1 MIALLALI
9 LAVVISLLW
18 YLPGIRA
25 QGENRVLRRKDYFRV
40 ALVYGFAFTCLLIIF
55 TEIVW
60 DSLVDRTALSGL
72 PKDIVADF
80 FRAALLEE
88 FFKFRGFKLA
98 KNKLGLRR
106 KIDYMMIAGLI
117 GLVYGIVEKAVHGSI
132 GGVVIGLA
140 IPMHIVW
147 QFNQG
152 GHYHEYEALK
162 AAGDPASARKAWMMA
177 VPATFLFHG
186 CWDSGLDIAFF
197 CLDREALAVQ
207 LTGGA
212 LLLAMIAFGVVYSV
226 KTVRKVQRTAR
237 AEA

>member
-1 MIALLALI
+1 MITLLSFV
-9 LAVVISLLW
+9 LAVAISLLW

-25 QGENRVLRRKDYFRV
+25 QGENRVLYRKDYIRV
-40 ALVYGFAFTCLLIIF
+40 ALVYGLAFTCLLIIV

-60 DSLVDRTALSGL
+60 DSLANKTPLSGL
-72 PKDIVADF
+72 PKDIASDF

-88 FFKFRGFKLA
+88 FFKFWGFKLA
-98 KNKLGLRR
+98 KNRLGLRR

-117 GLVYGIVEKAVHGSI
+117 GLVYGVVEKAVQGSI
-132 GGVVIGLA
+132 GGVVVGLA
-140 IPMHIVW
+140 VPMHIVW

-152 GHYHEYEALK
+152 GHYHEYEIQK
-162 AAGDPASARKAWMMA
+162 AAGSLASARKAWTMA

-197 CLDREALAVQ
+197 CFEREATAVQ
-207 LTGGA
+207 LIGGA

-237 AEA
+237 AAD